1 MVWEMGELKIK
12 ISKELEGRME
22 RFEWVN
28 WPSVALKAFSERLD
42 DMEELELE
50 RKAAQIS
57 EIPADDNREV
67 KESLAKEVVKST
79 EVVLKELKSGSKKTM
94 TLDEFNNWC
103 DDL

>member
-1 MVWEMGELKIK
+1 
-12 ISKELEGRME
+12 ME

-28 WPSVALKAFSERLD
+28 WPSVALKAVSD
-42 DMEELELE
+42 KIADIEELELA
-50 RKAAQIS
+50 RAAAQIS
-57 EIPADDNREV
+57 DIPADDNSEV

-94 TLDEFNNWC
+94 TLEEFNNWC